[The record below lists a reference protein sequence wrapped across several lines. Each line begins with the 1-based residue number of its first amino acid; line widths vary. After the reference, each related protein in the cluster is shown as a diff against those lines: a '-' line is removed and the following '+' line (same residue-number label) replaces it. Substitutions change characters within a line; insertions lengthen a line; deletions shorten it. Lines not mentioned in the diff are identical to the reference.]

1 MKILLSAIACDPYR
15 GSEAHF
21 GWMALKAIAS
31 RHDVWVLG
39 HVKDAAA
46 IERARVEGL
55 IGENVRFFPHSEW
68 GGRNANR
75 ILARVQNWRDYQN
88 WTRMVLET
96 GRKLEKEIGF
106 DVVHHVTLSTWRV
119 PCELWRLGKPFVW
132 GPVGGAEVFPLKL
145 LPGTGL
151 VPSIYEL
158 ARRWQN
164 AWAFQSIALKQCI
177 QNSAWIFASS
187 PETHRLI
194 LRAGCRKDKI
204 GLLSAAFFSPSQIEW
219 FGDNQSRE
227 RAVGGRPL
235 KLFAGGDLEVRK
247 GFHIALKALSEIGKR
262 GIDFSYHIAG
272 HGPEECRL
280 RALAGKLGIE
290 DKVRI
295 TGPLAGDAYRK
306 KLWETDVYLLPS
318 LRDSAGLTLMEAMI
332 AGCVPVV
339 ADCGGPGMIVTD
351 DSGFRVDV
359 LPESFMVDQIVCA
372 LIQIAGN
379 REKALAKSENARGR
393 IAEDFSEAAYLK
405 SMEAIYRKVVS

>member
-1 MKILLSAIACDPYR
+1 
-15 GSEAHF
+15 
-21 GWMALKAIAS
+21 MALKAIAS

-39 HVKDAAA
+39 HAKDAEA

-55 IGENVRFFPHSEW
+55 IGGNVRFFPHSDW
-68 GGRNANR
+68 GGRHANR

-119 PCELWRLGKPFVW
+119 PSELWRLGKPFVW

-145 LPGTGL
+145 LPGAGL
-151 VPSIYEL
+151 LPAIYEL

-164 AWAFQSIALKQCI
+164 ARAFRSIALKQCI

-187 PETHRLI
+187 PETHRLL
-194 LRAGCRKDKI
+194 LRAGCPKHKI
-204 GLLSAAFFSPSQIEW
+204 GLLSAAFFSPSQVEW

-227 RAVGGRPL
+227 WLRRPRVL
-235 KLFAGGDLEVRK
+235 RLFAGGDLEARK
-247 GFHIALKALSEIGKR
+247 GFHLALKALSEIGKR
-262 GIDFSYHIAG
+262 GTDFSYHIAG
-272 HGPEECRL
+272 RGPEEGRL
-280 RALAGKLGIE
+280 KALTGKLGME

-295 TGPLAGDAYRK
+295 TGPLAGDDYRR

-318 LRDSAGLTLMEAMI
+318 LRDSAGLTLMEAML

-339 ADCGGPGMIVTD
+339 ANCGGPGMIVTD
-351 DSGFRVDV
+351 DSGFRVEV
-359 LPESFMVDQIVCA
+359 SSEGSMVDQIVRD

-379 REKALAKSENARGR
+379 CERAVVKSESARRR
-393 IAEDFSEAAYLK
+393 IAEDYSEAAYLK
-405 SMEAIYRKVVS
+405 SMQAIYAEVVS